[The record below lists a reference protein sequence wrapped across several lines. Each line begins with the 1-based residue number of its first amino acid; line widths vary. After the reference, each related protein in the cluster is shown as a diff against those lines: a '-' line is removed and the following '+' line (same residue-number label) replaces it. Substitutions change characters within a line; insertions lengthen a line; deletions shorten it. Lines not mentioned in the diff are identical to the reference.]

1 MQKGEDAIFAHLLAN
16 PYYHKKKTIGD
27 LNTIDD
33 ELFILLGRK
42 FPKLNIT
49 EGDYLEN
56 IRKIEKLFT
65 ETNNNKII
73 KDVIEQII
81 TYIVNEEVLF

>member
-1 MQKGEDAIFAHLLAN
+1 MLYSLIYQQIHIII
-16 PYYHKKKTIGD
+16 KKKTIGD